1 MPPGGMGLER
11 FLQSSLSFTDFEDSE
26 FPSVPHIHSQLV
38 IYMHALKVETNRERE
53 ESFVVPLEGEEEALM
68 ESERGSEE
76 SLEMNKDIAL
86 AARRER

>member
-1 MPPGGMGLER
+1 
-11 FLQSSLSFTDFEDSE
+11 
-26 FPSVPHIHSQLV
+26 
-38 IYMHALKVETNRERE
+38 MHALKVETNRERE

-86 AARRER
+86 AARRERY